1 MKKAFIG
8 ALASLMLAGAISAV
22 SGPTT
27 NSTTGLIAI
36 VGEGSAP
43 IPMTDAP
50 AVTSSD
56 GTSVGK

>member
-1 MKKAFIG
+1 
-8 ALASLMLAGAISAV
+8 
-22 SGPTT
+22 
-27 NSTTGLIAI
+27 LIAI